1 LPIKEFQQLKIDLL
15 QNLDQEYHHNYLT
28 ALAFTQPTK
37 LLTSTFAPQCL
48 NQAKALNAQDKLS
61 LINNAKLSLQRENQL
76 ELKLGNDPQFLMK
89 RSKDFDIKL
98 KSKNAVQ
105 YAQIQLIREW
115 SNCANPHETTNDQLE
130 QIFRKKVFIQS
141 KEVYCDEP

>member
-1 LPIKEFQQLKIDLL
+1 MVGVEKVFNEKLGKEFQQLKNDLI
-15 QNLDQEYHHNYLT
+15 QNLDQEYQHNYLT
-28 ALAFTQPTK
+28 ALAFTKPTK

-76 ELKLGNDPQFLMK
+76 KLKLGNDPQFLMK
-89 RSKDFDIKL
+89 RSQDFDIKL

-115 SNCANPHETTNDQLE
+115 SNCANP
-130 QIFRKKVFIQS
+130 RG
-141 KEVYCDEP
+141 